1 MEAQMEQSRLINI
14 ELDFARYP
22 AGRYLTDGPYSG
34 QAFREGFL
42 VPALRILDA
51 RVVIEFD
58 GARGYGSSFL
68 EEAFGG
74 LVREGFSAEDL
85 FRRIDFRSS
94 DKSLVEE
101 IRTYIKDQAEVA
113 INH

>member
-1 MEAQMEQSRLINI
+1 MEQPKLINI
-14 ELDFARYP
+14 ERDFARYP
-22 AGRYLTDGPYSG
+22 AGRYTSDGPYSG
-34 QAFREGFL
+34 QAFREQFL
-42 VPALRILDA
+42 MSALRMPDA
-51 RVVIEFD
+51 KVIIEFD

-74 LVREGFSAEDL
+74 LVRVGFSAEEL

-94 DKSLVEE
+94 DRSLVAE

-113 INH
+113 VNH